1 MKHFF
6 NSSLWFDV
14 EKRYNTTGH
23 PDTAAVLGLW
33 FDVEKRYN
41 TTGRGDIGE
50 DAWLWFDVEKRYNTT
65 ARSASRPCPC
75 CGLM

>member
-14 EKRYNTTGH
+14 EKRYNTTV
-23 PDTAAVLGLW
+23 TNITYSRVRLW

-41 TTGRGDIGE
+41 TTCQKHIIP
-50 DAWLWFDVEKRYNTT
+50 ALMLWFDVEKRYNTT
-65 ARSASRPCPC
+65 HPYLFSK
-75 CGLM
+75 